1 MQPIIVTQPGYKVRF
16 SAPAI
21 YPPHY
26 LMEYLR
32 YGTGGTYQG
41 FRVFS
46 PSKELINIGVGS
58 LGGALLGFAGGILIN
73 KMMGVKKKD
82 EGKMAAPL
90 GLAGLGAILGG
101 MAGSKLTEEQHHQP
115 QLVYP
120 QMPIG
125 R

>member
-1 MQPIIVTQPGYKVRF
+1 MQPILVTQPGYKVRF
-16 SAPAI
+16 SAPAV

-41 FRVFS
+41 FKVFS
-46 PSKELINIGVGS
+46 PSKELINIGIGS

-73 KMMGVKKKD
+73 KMMGVKKEE
-82 EGKMAAPL
+82 EGKMAAPI

-101 MAGSKLTEEQHHQP
+101 IAGSKLTQEQYHQP

>member
-1 MQPIIVTQPGYKVRF
+1 
-16 SAPAI
+16 
-21 YPPHY
+21 
-26 LMEYLR
+26 MEYLR

-41 FRVFS
+41 FKVFS
-46 PSKELINIGVGS
+46 PSKELISIGVGS
-58 LGGALLGFAGGILIN
+58 LGGALLGFAGGILLN
-73 KMMGVKKKD
+73 KMMGVKKEE

-90 GLAGLGAILGG
+90 GFAGLGAILGG
-101 MAGSKLTEEQHHQP
+101 MASFKLTQEQYHQP